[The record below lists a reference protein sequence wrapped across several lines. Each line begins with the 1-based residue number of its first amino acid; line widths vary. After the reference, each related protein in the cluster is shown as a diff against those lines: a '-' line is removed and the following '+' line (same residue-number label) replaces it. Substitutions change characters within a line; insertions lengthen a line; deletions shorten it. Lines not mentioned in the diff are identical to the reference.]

1 MITDEICTN
10 YITKELLSA
19 KYNLKQAHLRKDIR
33 AIERLRNKIDVL
45 TEIEGRLGVI
55 VE

>member
-1 MITDEICTN
+1 MITNETCIN

-19 KYNLKQAHLRKDIR
+19 KYNLKQAHLRNDTQ
-33 AIERLRNKIDVL
+33 AVERLRDKIDVL
-45 TEIEGRLGVI
+45 TEINGRLGVV